1 MHLLNT
7 NLYDSFI
14 NRKVIKV
21 ICGLQNTNI
30 VNIIQVVKAAE
41 LAGATYID
49 IVANTKIV
57 SIIKSLTYLP
67 ICVSSINPIDL
78 YNCSLMGADI
88 VELGNF
94 DVFYDKNIQ
103 FSQEYILN
111 LADETRSLI
120 PDKDICVTIPHT
132 LNLYEQVS
140 LARSLENIGINII
153 QTEGYNSK
161 INIQSNLNKYINIK
175 VDFDVLSQATHYSAA
190 TLSST
195 LLITSNVDIP
205 VITASSLNDLS
216 SIIAFNYG
224 ASGIGIGSC
233 INSMHNIYDM
243 SDLLSE
249 IKYSINNSSVSHKID
264 IANSYNKTINI
275 NSII

>member
-1 MHLLNT
+1 MNT

-30 VNIIQVVKAAE
+30 SNIIQVVKAAE

-78 YNCSLMGADI
+78 YNCSLMGAQI

-94 DVFYDKNIQ
+94 DIFYDKNIQ
-103 FSQEYILN
+103 FSQEYILD
-111 LADETRSLI
+111 LAYETRSLI
-120 PDKDICVTIPHT
+120 PNKDICVTIPHT
-132 LNLYEQVS
+132 LNLYEQVT
-140 LARSLENIGINII
+140 LARSLENIGINMI
-153 QTEGYNSK
+153 QTEGYMSK
-161 INIQSNLNKYINIK
+161 INIQSDFKKYINMK
-175 VDFDVLSQATHYSAA
+175 SNFDMVSQATYYSAA

-195 LLITSNVDIP
+195 LVIANSVDIP

-216 SIIAFNYG
+216 SVIAFNYG

-233 INSMHNIYDM
+233 INSMNNIYDM

-249 IKYSINNSSVSHKID
+249 IKYSINNNSVSNKIY
-264 IANSYNKTINI
+264 IANSYDKLINM